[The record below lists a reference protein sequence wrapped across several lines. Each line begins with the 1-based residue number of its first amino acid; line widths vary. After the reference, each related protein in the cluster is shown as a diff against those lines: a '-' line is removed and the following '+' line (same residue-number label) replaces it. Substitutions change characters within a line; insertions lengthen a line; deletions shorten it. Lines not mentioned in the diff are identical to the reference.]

1 MYRCDERRGV
11 SEWVQVW
18 AVPDFEVIT
27 MDTDG
32 DFFALSENGMEKLI
46 KTEMKEENE
55 KVEYISL
62 LSE

>member
-1 MYRCDERRGV
+1 
-11 SEWVQVW
+11 
-18 AVPDFEVIT
+18 

-32 DFFALSENGMEKLI
+32 DYFAFSENGIEKLI